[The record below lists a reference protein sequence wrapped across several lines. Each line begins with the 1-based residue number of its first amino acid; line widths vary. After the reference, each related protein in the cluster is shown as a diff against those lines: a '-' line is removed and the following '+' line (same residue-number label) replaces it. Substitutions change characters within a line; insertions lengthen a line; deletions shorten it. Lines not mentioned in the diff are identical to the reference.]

1 MAAAKQLLHSSR
13 AALHVPFSSSSSP
26 PLNFNSQVF
35 RTHKC
40 VHCTKLSTTSSGR
53 FLSIAPNRASSQSD
67 GIIEADIDGG
77 GVPLGTMKLPPDT
90 DVNRFETLLFQWA
103 NSLCQGANLPLPV
116 PLKVD
121 RIKGGA
127 RLGFITIED
136 AKTEVCVYIDC
147 LVFPAT
153 KDSSP
158 MFRAVRNGTM
168 KDQPPPGEPRIMRS
182 LLQALQKSVEIARI

>member
-13 AALHVPFSSSSSP
+13 AAWHLPFSSSSSP

-40 VHCTKLSTTSSGR
+40 VHCSKLSTISRGR
-53 FLSIAPNRASSQSD
+53 ILSIAPNRASSQSD
-67 GIIEADIDGG
+67 GVIEADIDGG

-90 DVNRFETLLFQWA
+90 DVDRFETLLFQ
-103 NSLCQGANLPLPV
+103 
-116 PLKVD
+116 VD

-182 LLQALQKSVEIARI
+182 LLQALQLSVEIARI